1 MGTVAARKAYRSV
14 SNAKHILT
22 LEILADLQA
31 FSFRNA
37 DKLGHATKKIYQ
49 LLNEHFE
56 VYDDRRIF
64 HDDLV
69 KFRKLLF
76 SSQLFDDL
84 SVYWQDSE

>member
-14 SNAKHILT
+14 SNAKHVLT

-37 DKLGHATKKIYQ
+37 DKLGHGTEKIYEI
-49 LLNEHFE
+49 LKEHFK
-56 VYDDRRIF
+56 VYDDRGIF

-69 KFRKLLF
+69 RFRKLLF

-84 SVYWQDSE
+84 SIYWKDSN